1 MPQQHIT
8 SAPSLRDLDG
18 LSRFMSVA
26 YILATVVLCSALIF
40 SYFTLKRILIEQSK
54 LNAFGATTSELR
66 TTIRESTLYLND
78 LKAAKAATQSESRL
92 ELKINSRMNDVL
104 VKIDGLKNAV
114 SSQLESLDGYGYY
127 EDFNN
132 TFNGPPDNIWLKL
145 DQYVNRLKEISIDSR
160 YGAPGSDLLWLP
172 VEATAAKNGALG
184 KSYEAAFSKLQS
196 ITEGRS
202 KALTSTHKTLTLVSL
217 SVVILELLLIF
228 LPLRRRLESVNKNL
242 LSAHENLFMQANY
255 DKQTSLPNVS
265 GISKKLQNKMPD
277 EQFSSLLIIILENVD
292 SISRIVGPTAL
303 ELFFQEF
310 TKKLSNI
317 DTSENLI
324 FRAGDHE
331 FAILQKSDRINTN
344 ATTVHNIQSVLNHRL
359 YIENAIVHPKTRLG
373 YTKGDVTAGN
383 LRNKLI
389 DARLAAQNYSLSEKV
404 IPKYESSMRSNIED
418 ENLLV
423 EKIRIGLSKNEFI
436 PYYQL
441 KVDAKTGLV
450 SGMEALCR
458 WQLAD
463 GSILS
468 PFKFIPVAEK
478 SGLITEITWQL
489 LDQIAIDYNT
499 WTDAGLQP
507 GRVAFNAD
515 EVFLREVD
523 FSERITKIVKAT
535 NSIACPIDLEITEN
549 VALGRESEAISSAI
563 SIARDLGMQIA
574 LDDFGTGYASLSS
587 IVGLD
592 VDIIKVDQSF
602 VHMMSE
608 NAESKSIV
616 LTLIYL
622 CQQLNKKCV
631 VEGVETKEEFEFCR
645 DLGCD
650 EIQGYY
656 FYKPAPFSEV
666 MDALSAEQIIKKAS

>member
-1 MPQQHIT
+1 M
-8 SAPSLRDLDG
+8 SL
-18 LSRFMSVA
+18 A

-54 LNAFGATTSELR
+54 LNAFGTTTSELR

-78 LKAAKAATQSESRL
+78 LKTAKASAQSESRL
-92 ELKINSRMNDVL
+92 ELKINSRMNEVL
-104 VKIDGLKNAV
+104 GKIDSLKNTV
-114 SSQLESLDGYGYY
+114 SSQLTSLDGYSYY
-127 EDFNN
+127 DDFNSM
-132 TFNGPPDNIWLKL
+132 FNGPPDNIWLKL
-145 DQYVNRLKEISIDSR
+145 DQYVNRLKEISADSQ

-184 KSYEAAFSKLQS
+184 QSYGAAFRKLQD

-202 KALTSTHKTLTLVSL
+202 NALTSTHKTLTLLSL

-228 LPLRRRLESVNKNL
+228 LPLRHRLEKVNKNL
-242 LSAHENLFMQANY
+242 LSAHKDLFFQANY
-255 DKQTSLPNVS
+255 DKQTSLPNVT
-265 GISKKLQNKMPD
+265 GVVKKLQTAQPD
-277 EQFSSLLIIILENVD
+277 NLYSCLLIITLENVD

-303 ELFFQEF
+303 ELFFHEF
-310 TKKLSNI
+310 VKKLSTI
-317 DTSENLI
+317 DTSDNLI
-324 FRAGDHE
+324 FRAGDNE
-331 FAILQKSDRINTN
+331 FAILQNCDSANSNPTS
-344 ATTVHNIQSVLNHRL
+344 VLSIQNELNHRL
-359 YIENAIVHPKTRLG
+359 YVENTIVYPRTRLG
-373 YTKGDVTAGN
+373 YATGDVTHGN

-389 DARLAAQNYSLSEKV
+389 DARLAAQNYVHSENT

-418 ENLLV
+418 ENLLI
-423 EKIRIGLSKNEFI
+423 EQIRIGLSNNEFI
-436 PYYQL
+436 PFYQL
-441 KVDAKTGLV
+441 KVDAQTGLV
-450 SGMEALCR
+450 CGMEALCR
-458 WQLAD
+458 WKLSD
-463 GSILS
+463 GSIIS

-489 LDQIAIDYNT
+489 LDQISIDYNV
-499 WTDAGLQP
+499 WIDAGLQP

-515 EVFLREVD
+515 EVFLREAD
-523 FSERITKIVKAT
+523 FAQRITKIVKNT
-535 NSIACPIDLEITEN
+535 NSTICPIDIEITEN
-549 VALGRESEAISSAI
+549 VALGRESDAISAAMSV
-563 SIARDLGMQIA
+563 ARDLGMGIA

-602 VHMMSE
+602 VRLMSE

-622 CQQLNKKCV
+622 CQQLNKRCV
-631 VEGVETKEEFEFCR
+631 VEGVETKEEYEFCR

-656 FYKPAPFSEV
+656 FYKPAPFVEV
-666 MDALSAEQIIKKAS
+666 MDALSAEQMLKKAS